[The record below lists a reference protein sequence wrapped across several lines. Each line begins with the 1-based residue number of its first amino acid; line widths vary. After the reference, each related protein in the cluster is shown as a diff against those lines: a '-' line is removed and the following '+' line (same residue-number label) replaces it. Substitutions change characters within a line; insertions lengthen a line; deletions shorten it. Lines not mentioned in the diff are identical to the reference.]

1 VQESSIDPQ
10 RLGIMRDALL
20 EVPGSKSGVG
30 TAIAPKNK
38 DNDNAAKDEV
48 QKAEDHRQKADAKA
62 LL

>member
-1 VQESSIDPQ
+1 
-10 RLGIMRDALL
+10 MRDALL

-48 QKAEDHRQKADAKA
+48 QKADDHRQKADAKA